1 MGVIRHADAGYDR
14 AGRGRCRARCPGA
27 RAAGRPL

>member
-1 MGVIRHADAGYDR
+1 MPTRGYDR